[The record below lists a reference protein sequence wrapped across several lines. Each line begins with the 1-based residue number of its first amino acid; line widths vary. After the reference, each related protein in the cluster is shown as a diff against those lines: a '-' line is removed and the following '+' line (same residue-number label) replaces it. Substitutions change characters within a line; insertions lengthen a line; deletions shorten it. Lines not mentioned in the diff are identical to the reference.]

1 MVLNANVNYE
11 AYLGDNTTTLDE
23 TAKVTPADY
32 KGCLSVGEACFRAM
46 EESAA
51 NWDSFNRALALNEL
65 KYLKENGEEIV
76 YEAADNES
84 LFNKAADFVKS
95 WLSKVFGILEKT
107 MQQVSASLASFTKW
121 LGVNKDKLKN
131 GTGLTFPEAKK
142 FKDKNYK
149 AAAKALASDSMQF
162 ICEGTYNPFSDITGN
177 SKTSDLN
184 SGTAGLADTVSK
196 ATKGWVNGDSVTTE
210 AIKEKAGLTDIEI
223 SGDYMGV
230 AEVYGH
236 INGFSTGIQRIND
249 DRKGAKQAANN
260 MIKSINSL
268 KKGLKGAADR
278 TKEQKND
285 DSKAIYAALGM
296 VNKIN
301 GLNTTLLSARLSVYI
316 GLLHQSQKIAR
327 IYLSSVKP
335 EKKGKEDGKSTEVQ
349 VQNSSAIETALSGFQ
364 LI

>member
-11 AYLGDNTTTLDE
+11 AYLGDNTILDE

-76 YEAADNES
+76 YEAEDNAS
-84 LFNKAADFVKS
+84 LFDKATGFVKS

-107 MQQVSASLASFTKW
+107 MQQVSASIATFTKW
-121 LGVNKDKLKN
+121 LGVNKDKLKS
-131 GTGLTFPEAKK
+131 GAGLTFPEAKK

-149 AAAKALASDSMQF
+149 TAAKVLAGNSMQF
-162 ICEGTYNPFSDITGN
+162 ICEGTYNPFSDISGN
-177 SKTSDLN
+177 SNTSDLIDN
-184 SGTAGLADTVSK
+184 TAALSDSVSK
-196 ATKGWVNGDSVTTE
+196 ATKGWVNGDSITTE
-210 AIKEKAGLTDIEI
+210 AIKEKAGLTEIEI
-223 SGDYMGV
+223 SGEYMSV

-249 DRKGAKQAANN
+249 DRKGAKQTANN

-268 KKGLKGAADR
+268 KKGLKGGADR
-278 TKEQKND
+278 TKEQKNN
-285 DSKAIYAALGM
+285 DSKAIYSALGM

-327 IYLSSVKP
+327 IYLSSAKP
-335 EKKGKEDGKSTEVQ
+335 AKETGEIKNEVQ
-349 VQNSSAIETALSGFQ
+349 VQNSSAIDTALTGFQ
-364 LI
+364 MI